1 MIPAPTIDKLQNWNS
16 TTGTFA
22 TVLYNAWMLLFYVDT
37 NRQIQYVRS
46 TDAGQTWQTQPLADP
61 SSLPPADVP
70 DAPVAAATSLNT
82 SSDNSFSVFYISGGV
97 MIQATM
103 TNYIWQPYAVVEAIT
118 PANGT
123 TSTANTSASYQTPVE
138 PNHDKEIKIGASTGA
153 SVGFLVIV
161 AIMVWYLSPKTLT
174 VSDNSQSS
182 IRNWKESD
190 SDFSFNGKA
199 ELHGNP
205 KETFELDHDPEC
217 KLLHQLQLYRMYEL
231 RGEIPVELQNF
242 EAPRPELDHTLCKC
256 ELDASVLCELP
267 TSYEKEEIMSSTEY
281 SGKGKEKEM
290 MVQVKELVEEVKQL
304 PTWSWDILRRLREEQ
319 ELGLHELDLEE
330 GRKAHAAGEKG

>member
-1 MIPAPTIDKLQNWNS
+1 
-16 TTGTFA
+16 
-22 TVLYNAWMLLFYVDT
+22 
-37 NRQIQYVRS
+37 
-46 TDAGQTWQTQPLADP
+46 
-61 SSLPPADVP
+61 
-70 DAPVAAATSLNT
+70 
-82 SSDNSFSVFYISGGV
+82 
-97 MIQATM
+97 
-103 TNYIWQPYAVVEAIT
+103 
-118 PANGT
+118 
-123 TSTANTSASYQTPVE
+123 
-138 PNHDKEIKIGASTGA
+138 
-153 SVGFLVIV
+153 
-161 AIMVWYLSPKTLT
+161 
-174 VSDNSQSS
+174 
-182 IRNWKESD
+182 
-190 SDFSFNGKA
+190 
-199 ELHGNP
+199 
-205 KETFELDHDPEC
+205 
-217 KLLHQLQLYRMYEL
+217 MYEL